1 MLQIWDTRTMK
12 ELSNFTGAQ
21 APINCAAWHP
31 VHEDVFVSGGH
42 DGTVLLWLASRAG
55 AQVQSLLAP
64 PVISKHMSTF
74 LRLAVAAACDEVAQA
89 KSSVRLLTV
98 LLAMFFPQ

>member
-1 MLQIWDTRTMK
+1 MK

-42 DGTVLLWLASRAG
+42 DGTVLLWLASQAG
-55 AQVQSLLAP
+55 AQVESLL
-64 PVISKHMSTF
+64 T
-74 LRLAVAAACDEVAQA
+74 LLVAN
-89 KSSVRLLTV
+89 
-98 LLAMFFPQ
+98 P